1 MVRMLT
7 LTVPVNIPDRF
18 QDVDPDELLSEMKL
32 QAHLKGNQFHVD
44 LIRTG
49 LQRLL
54 TEAVKRALTRRH
66 GQNWQF
72 DAIMA
77 GDPITVLEPEI
88 FSDPT
93 NL

>member
-1 MVRMLT
+1 MVRNLT
-7 LTVPVNIPDRF
+7 ITVPVNIPDRF
-18 QDVDPDELLSEMKL
+18 EMVDPYQLLHEMKL
-32 QAHLKGNQFHVD
+32 QCHLKGNQFHVD

-54 TEAVKRALTRRH
+54 TEAVKRCLNVR
-66 GQNWQF
+66 GWQV

>member
-7 LTVPVNIPDRF
+7 ITIPVNIPDRF
-18 QDVDPDELLSEMKL
+18 NDVDPDRLLAEMKL

-54 TEAVKRALTRRH
+54 TEAVKRCLPCK
-66 GQNWQF
+66 GWEF

-77 GDPITVLEPEI
+77 GEPIAVLEPEI
-88 FSDPT
+88 FSDPS